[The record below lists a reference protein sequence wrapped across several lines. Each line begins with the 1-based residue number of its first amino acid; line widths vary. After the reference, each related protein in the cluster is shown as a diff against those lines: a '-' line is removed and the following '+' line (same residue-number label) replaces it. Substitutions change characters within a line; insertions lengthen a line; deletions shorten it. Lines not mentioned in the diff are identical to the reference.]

1 MKISRGWIAG
11 VAAALIFGNL
21 FGSMLT
27 VGWLNYKLRKDS
39 AAIVREIIIKE
50 QDIIL
55 QELGKGLE
63 GEINRIIQQKKEE
76 TTGEVRKMIETALE
90 SKQKEINRQLEKAV
104 DAYIKRKLKS
114 MIPIE

>member
-1 MKISRGWIAG
+1 MKVSKGWIG
-11 VAAALIFGNL
+11 TVVAALILGNL

-50 QDIIL
+50 QDTIL
-55 QELGKGLE
+55 LEIRKGLE
-63 GEINRIIQQKKEE
+63 DEINRIINEKKNEI
-76 TTGEVRKMIETALE
+76 TGEVRKMIESTLE

-104 DAYIKRKLKS
+104 DEYIKRKLKS
-114 MIPIE
+114 IIPIG